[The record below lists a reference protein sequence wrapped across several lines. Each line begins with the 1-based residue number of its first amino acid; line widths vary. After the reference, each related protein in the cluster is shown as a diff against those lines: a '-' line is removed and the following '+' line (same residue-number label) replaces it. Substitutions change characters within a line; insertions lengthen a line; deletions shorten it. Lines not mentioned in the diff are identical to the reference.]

1 MSLNISTRI
10 ATSQGISVENAYGR
24 VGVQDS
30 FSGDNLSAIVN
41 LYASEDAFLQG
52 AQQLSTQLVTSNR
65 KPYDRNVESVD
76 ILDLAHDQIIA
87 LLADQ
92 GVVATKDLTF

>member
-10 ATSQGISVENAYGR
+10 STSQGISVENAYGR

-30 FSGDNLSAIVN
+30 FAGETLQANVN

-52 AQQLSTQLVTSNR
+52 AQQLSTQYITSNQA
-65 KPYDRNVESVD
+65 PYDRTVESVD

-87 LLADQ
+87 LLAQQ
-92 GVVATKDLTF
+92 GVTATKNL